1 MKITRFEDLEIW
13 QQARLLVV
21 LIYKLTSTPKL
32 NKDFG
37 LKDQM
42 QRAAVSV
49 MNNIAEG
56 FERNSNK
63 EFIRFLIFAKG
74 SAGEIR
80 SLIYVTLDLNIL
92 TGSEFKNLHDSS
104 VLLIRKISSL
114 IKYLKTKE

>member
-1 MKITRFEDLEIW
+1 MKITKFEDLQIW
-13 QQARLLVV
+13 QEARSIVV

-42 QRAAVSV
+42 QRAAVSI

-80 SLIYVTLDLNIL
+80 SLIYVTLDLNIV
-92 TGSEFKNLHDSS
+92 TEIEFKSLHDSS
-104 VLLIRKISSL
+104 VLLIKKISSL
-114 IKYLKTKE
+114 IKYLKSQK